1 MADALARPDVVT
13 APYVDDVARRFSDSL
28 LMTDPYGALAVARDD
43 AKRYRAMYLA
53 AIEQTHRQHVEITR
67 QAATIARLRDELRQ
81 QRQIA
86 RAA

>member
-1 MADALARPDVVT
+1 MSSIDC
-13 APYVDDVARRFSDSL
+13 RFSDSL
-28 LMTDPYGALAVARDD
+28 LATDPYVAIAIARDD

-53 AIEQTHRQHVEITR
+53 ALEQTHRQHIEITR
-67 QAATIARLRDELRQ
+67 QAATIARLRHELRQ